1 MFLNR
6 PNWWFFFFV
15 YLCFFK
21 KINTSKI
28 ACFSRIRSRIAGVEG
43 EHADHYT
50 TATTALVVVVS
61 QNIALVSVEFTL
73 KFDLKIFWKW
83 RNLLKINIH
92 AGGILSTRKHL
103 ILIVKCQKIG
113 PWSVFQ
119 MIAKKILNKLIR
131 KLDRL
136 FPDQIIFQFYKAS
149 NPNWLQTI
157 GRQIESTTWQKR
169 PR

>member
-61 QNIALVSVEFTL
+61 QNIASVGVEFTL

-92 AGGILSTRKHL
+92 AGGILSTRKHS
-103 ILIVKCQKIG
+103 ILSLGKQAPGRLKSHLG
-113 PWSVFQ
+113 AS
-119 MIAKKILNKLIR
+119 LR
-131 KLDRL
+131 KQELFVREFSWKMMSQQNRRSGEL
-136 FPDQIIFQFYKAS
+136 KNRRFPDCNRSK
-149 NPNWLQTI
+149 NRKWWLH
-157 GRQIESTTWQKR
+157 
-169 PR
+169 